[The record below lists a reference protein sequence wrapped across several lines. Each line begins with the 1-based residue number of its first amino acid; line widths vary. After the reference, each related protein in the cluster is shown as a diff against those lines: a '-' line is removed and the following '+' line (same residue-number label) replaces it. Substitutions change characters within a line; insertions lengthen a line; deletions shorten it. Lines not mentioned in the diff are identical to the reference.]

1 MQSIFDHR
9 CFGKVNQ
16 NLVTTATAR
25 TINPN
30 RWAFLLLPGFFC
42 HAASSFAPLW
52 LHRWKCE
59 PLTSAFNK
67 TPLGISTKTP
77 GRCDKVRQQN
87 LELFFLPGKPL
98 VPQFLRQPS
107 CWVLGVSSCLN
118 KNWTQ
123 KAFQVPTSMTNAPF
137 QWFTT
142 EVKMFENA
150 QSQCW
155 WTNSRPEFVGVFR
168 LLQKVTKFKL
178 TAFCLN
184 VRYENYENVRF
195 KWVKGSTAVK

>member
-123 KAFQVPTSMTNAPF
+123 KITKGVPGANLDDERAISMIHYWGEDVWKRSIPMLMNQLPSGICWCVSVAPKGH
-137 QWFTT
+137 
-142 EVKMFENA
+142 EV
-150 QSQCW
+150 
-155 WTNSRPEFVGVFR
+155 
-168 LLQKVTKFKL
+168 
-178 TAFCLN
+178 
-184 VRYENYENVRF
+184 
-195 KWVKGSTAVK
+195 